1 MPMAYGSTR
10 KHVFDKVLT
19 LIFER
24 SLRDVSFPLAT
35 LHHVIREG
43 SLYLK
48 FILLTGM
55 LLCGVGCTTA
65 PAVTGDVVPPA
76 PVPAARDN
84 TDTGAIRVGDKLELF
99 VKEDPTFNGSYSVRE
114 RGDIIIPDIGRIQL
128 KGLSVE
134 TAERRVEGYLE
145 KGQIKDA
152 TVILDRIRD
161 TVPGSP
167 VAGARRMLVY
177 LTGEVQKPGQHMLT
191 IPDGRPLGVY
201 EAILISGGL
210 GRFADEQKVH
220 VLRMDNKRVR
230 HRIPVDIKLI
240 KQGNSPDPAI
250 GHGDV
255 IVVPEKV
262 FGF

>member
-1 MPMAYGSTR
+1 
-10 KHVFDKVLT
+10 
-19 LIFER
+19 
-24 SLRDVSFPLAT
+24 
-35 LHHVIREG
+35 
-43 SLYLK
+43 
-48 FILLTGM
+48 M
-55 LLCGVGCTTA
+55 LLAGLLLFEVGCTTA
-65 PAVTGDVVPPA
+65 PPDSGADAPPA
-76 PVPAARDN
+76 QIPVARDN
-84 TDTGAIRVGDKLELF
+84 TDTGAIRVGDTLELF

-134 TAERRVEGYLE
+134 SAERRVESYLE
-145 KGQIKDA
+145 QGQIKDA

-161 TVPGSP
+161 TGPGPS

-177 LTGEVQKPGQHMLT
+177 LTGEVQKPGQHTLT
-191 IPDGRPLGVY
+191 VPDGRPLGVY

-220 VLRMDNKRVR
+220 ILRMDEKRVR
-230 HRIPVDIKLI
+230 HRIPVNVKLI
-240 KQGNSPDPAI
+240 QQGNASDPAI
-250 GHGDV
+250 GQGDV